1 MNDEDSSLV
10 KRYKSGDET
19 AFDALFEKYQ
29 QPIYSICYR
38 FVRNEDDAKELTQ
51 EIFIKIYNNLKEFNE
66 KCKFF
71 TWVYRITVN
80 TCISFKRKLHKTT
93 ELDGSISNPA
103 ERNLILKK
111 AIEDAIARLPE
122 RQKTAFILRHFE
134 GYTFEEI
141 GEIMKI
147 STGAAK
153 ANHFQAIKRLRS
165 LLKDYL

>member
-1 MNDEDSSLV
+1 HN
-10 KRYKSGDET
+10 
-19 AFDALFEKYQ
+19 
-29 QPIYSICYR
+29 
-38 FVRNEDDAKELTQ
+38 
-51 EIFIKIYNNLKEFNE
+51 
-66 KCKFF
+66 
-71 TWVYRITVN
+71 
-80 TCISFKRKLHKTT
+80 TT
-93 ELDGSISNPA
+93 ELDGSISKPT

-111 AIEDAIARLPE
+111 AIEDAIAKLPE